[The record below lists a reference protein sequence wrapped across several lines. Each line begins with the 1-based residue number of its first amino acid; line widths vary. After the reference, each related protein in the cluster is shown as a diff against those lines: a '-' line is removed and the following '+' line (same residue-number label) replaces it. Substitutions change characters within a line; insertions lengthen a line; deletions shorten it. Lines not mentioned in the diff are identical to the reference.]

1 MNLYFSVIIR
11 GGFDTFVKVAS
22 LKGDKPTVLFA
33 SNPIMSTV
41 LAMWL
46 AIAATPALA
55 NDDPFELLNREIL
68 EFNDAADAA
77 ILRPIAVA
85 YDDTVPTPIRRG
97 LMNAYDNLTDV
108 NAALNAL
115 LQGRPVRAVKNTGRV
130 LVNTTFGLLGVLD
143 VASDMGIER
152 YETDFGHTLARW
164 GAPEGPYVMV
174 PFLGPRTFRSG
185 IGDIT
190 DSFMSAND
198 YVFEDDLVTWG
209 SRGWRALEYR
219 ADLLDAE
226 ELITGDRYVFIRDV
240 YLQNREAL
248 VNDGV
253 VEDTFS
259 DFEEDEWDEDF

>member
-1 MNLYFSVIIR
+1 MS
-11 GGFDTFVKVAS
+11 
-22 LKGDKPTVLFA
+22 PA
-33 SNPIMSTV
+33 SNPVISAV
-41 LAMWL
+41 LAIWL
-46 AIAATPALA
+46 SIVMAPAAA
-55 NDDPFELLNREIL
+55 NDDPFESLNREIL
-68 EFNDAADAA
+68 EFNDAADSA

-85 YDDTVPTPIRRG
+85 YDETVPRPIRRG

-108 NAALNAL
+108 NAAVNAL
-115 LQGRPVRAVKNTGRV
+115 LQGRPGYAVKNTGRV
-130 LVNTTFGLLGVLD
+130 LINTTFGLLGVID
-143 VASDMGIER
+143 VASDMGIEP

-198 YVFEDDLVTWG
+198 YVFDDDLITWG

-219 ADLLDAE
+219 ADLLEAE
-226 ELITGDRYVFIRDV
+226 DLITGDRYVFIRDA

>member
-1 MNLYFSVIIR
+1 MS
-11 GGFDTFVKVAS
+11 
-22 LKGDKPTVLFA
+22 PA
-33 SNPIMSTV
+33 SNPVISAV
-41 LAMWL
+41 VAISL
-46 AIAATPALA
+46 AIAVAPAMA
-55 NDDPFELLNREIL
+55 NDDPFESLNRDIL

-77 ILRPIAVA
+77 ILRPIAVV
-85 YDDTVPTPIRRG
+85 YDDTVPKPIRRG
-97 LMNAYDNLTDV
+97 LMNAYDNLSDV
-108 NAALNAL
+108 NGAINAL
-115 LQGRPVRAVKNTGRV
+115 LQGRPVHAVKNTGRV
-130 LVNTTFGLLGVLD
+130 LVNTTFGLLGVID
-143 VASDMGIER
+143 VASDMGISR

-164 GAPEGPYVMV
+164 GAAEGPYVMV

-209 SRGWRALEYR
+209 SRGWRGLEYR

-226 ELITGDRYVFIRDV
+226 DLITGDRYVFIRDA

>member
-1 MNLYFSVIIR
+1 
-11 GGFDTFVKVAS
+11 
-22 LKGDKPTVLFA
+22 
-33 SNPIMSTV
+33 MSAV
-41 LAMWL
+41 LAIWL
-46 AIAATPALA
+46 SVVMASAAA
-55 NDDPFELLNREIL
+55 NDDPFESLNREIL
-68 EFNDAADAA
+68 EFNDAADSA

-85 YDDTVPTPIRRG
+85 YDETVPKPIRRG

-108 NAALNAL
+108 NAAVNAL
-115 LQGRPVRAVKNTGRV
+115 LQGRAGYAVKNTGRV
-130 LVNTTFGLLGVLD
+130 LINTTFGLLGVID
-143 VASDMGIER
+143 VASDMGIEP
-152 YETDFGHTLARW
+152 YKTDFGHTLARW

-198 YVFEDDLVTWG
+198 YVFDDDLITWG

-219 ADLLDAE
+219 ADLLGADD
-226 ELITGDRYVFIRDV
+226 LITGDRYVFIRDA

>member
-1 MNLYFSVIIR
+1 VS
-11 GGFDTFVKVAS
+11 
-22 LKGDKPTVLFA
+22 PA
-33 SNPIMSTV
+33 SNLVISV
-41 LAMWL
+41 VVAIWL
-46 AIAATPALA
+46 AIAVAPAMA
-55 NDDPFELLNREIL
+55 NDDPFESLNREIL

-85 YDDTVPTPIRRG
+85 YDESVPKPIRRG

-108 NAALNAL
+108 NAAANAL
-115 LQGRPVRAVKNTGRV
+115 LQGRPGYAVKNTGRV
-130 LVNTTFGLLGVLD
+130 LLNTTFGLLGVID
-143 VASDMGIER
+143 VASDMGIEP
-152 YETDFGHTLARW
+152 YETDFGHTLAHW
-164 GAPEGPYVMV
+164 GAPEGPFVMV

-198 YVFEDDLVTWG
+198 YVFDDDLITWG

-219 ADLLDAE
+219 ADLLEAE
-226 ELITGDRYVFIRDV
+226 DLITGDRYVFIRDA